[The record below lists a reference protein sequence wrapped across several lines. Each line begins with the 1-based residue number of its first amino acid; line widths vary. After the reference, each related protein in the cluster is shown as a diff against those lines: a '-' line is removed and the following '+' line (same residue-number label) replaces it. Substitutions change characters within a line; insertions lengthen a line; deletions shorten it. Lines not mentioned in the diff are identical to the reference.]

1 MKYLVAAICLAFAA
15 TGAFAQDK
23 KDAKKDSAKSEAKKD
38 EKKPSAAQKEQRD
51 KMKACNKQASDKKMK
66 GEERQKFM
74 SGCLKG

>member
-1 MKYLVAAICLAFAA
+1 MKYLIAAICLAFAT

-23 KDAKKDSAKSEAKKD
+23 KDTKKDSAKSEAKK
-38 EKKPSAAQKEQRD
+38 EAKKPTAAQKEQQD

-66 GEERQKFM
+66 GDDRKKFM